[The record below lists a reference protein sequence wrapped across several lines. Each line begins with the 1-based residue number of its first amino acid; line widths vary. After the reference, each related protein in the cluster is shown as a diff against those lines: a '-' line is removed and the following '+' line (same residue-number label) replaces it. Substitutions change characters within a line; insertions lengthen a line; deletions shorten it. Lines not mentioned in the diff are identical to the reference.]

1 MKQLFKIE
9 PSKNPKAIDV
19 MQRACQEIAYRHHIG
34 EDFQVTLEDVK
45 RTLDQNAAMW
55 PSLSDFQ
62 KHVQWVVTDQ
72 HGRQQ
77 EATTEDLKDIL
88 TAAFEGETRMAA
100 GLNGGVVILGART
113 SKYSKRKMGEFL
125 TFLHAEG
132 DQRGVVWS
140 KKAKEDLDFY
150 AGTKA

>member
-1 MKQLFKIE
+1 MKQLFIHKHD
-9 PSKNPKAIDV
+9 NPHRHAVASRAWEAICALVDAA
-19 MQRACQEIAYRHHIG
+19 Q
-34 EDFQVTLEDVK
+34 DFQITLDDVK

-55 PSLSDFQ
+55 PSLADFQ
-62 KHVQWVVTDQ
+62 KTVQWMVTDNF
-72 HGRQQ
+72 GQQ
-77 EATTEDLKDIL
+77 KLATTEDVKDIL

-100 GLNGGVVILGART
+100 GLNGGVVFLGART
-113 SKYSKRKMGEFL
+113 SQYSKRKMGEFL

-140 KKAKEDLDFY
+140 KKAKDDLDFY

>member
-1 MKQLFKIE
+1 MKQLFIHKHD
-9 PSKNPKAIDV
+9 NPRRVQVVTSAMAAIDALADLG
-19 MQRACQEIAYRHHIG
+19 Q
-34 EDFQVTLEDVK
+34 DFQITIDEIK

-62 KHVQWVVTDQ
+62 KTVQWVVTDQ
-72 HGRQQ
+72 HGRQTL
-77 EATTEDLKDIL
+77 ARTEDVKDIL

-100 GLNGGVVILGART
+100 GLNGGVVFLGART
-113 SKYSKRKMGEFL
+113 SQYSKRKMGEFL

-140 KKAKEDLDFY
+140 KKAKDDLEFY
-150 AGTKA
+150 AGRKA